1 MKIAYLVNHYPK
13 VSHSFIRREI
23 LALERQG
30 LEVQRLAVRGWE
42 DPLPDEQDRREREK
56 TRYVLGEGPWALLAP
71 TLLAM
76 LRFPRRFFGAL
87 CLTLKMARG
96 SDRPLP
102 YHLVYLAEACRVL
115 SWLKTSGASQ
125 IHAHFG
131 TNSADVAMLV
141 TALGGPPFSFTVHG
155 PEEFL
160 RPVGLSEKIRRAVFV
175 VAISS
180 FARGQLYL
188 WSQQTDWHKIKIVRC
203 GIDES
208 FYQNI
213 PTQPGVAARL
223 ICVGRLAAEKGQ
235 LLLIEAAA
243 RLARKGMRFE
253 LVLVGDGPMRGQ
265 LGELILKYGLAD
277 RIRITGW
284 ISSSAVREEMLA
296 ARALVQPSLAEG
308 LPVVIMEAMTLR
320 RPVVATFIAGI
331 PELVRDGETGWLIPA
346 ATVDELANAME
357 DCLSKTPEELQRLGE
372 NAYRRAI
379 ASHSIDAQAAH
390 LAELFR
396 ACGR

>member
-1 MKIAYLVNHYPK
+1 
-13 VSHSFIRREI
+13 
-23 LALERQG
+23 
-30 LEVQRLAVRGWE
+30 
-42 DPLPDEQDRREREK
+42 
-56 TRYVLGEGPWALLAP
+56 
-71 TLLAM
+71 
-76 LRFPRRFFGAL
+76 
-87 CLTLKMARG
+87 
-96 SDRPLP
+96 
-102 YHLVYLAEACRVL
+102 
-115 SWLKTSGASQ
+115 
-125 IHAHFG
+125 
-131 TNSADVAMLV
+131 
-141 TALGGPPFSFTVHG
+141 
-155 PEEFL
+155 
-160 RPVGLSEKIRRAVFV
+160 